1 MYKNSLYQQGQ
12 RWSDG
17 CDFTCVCEDG
27 STGRYR
33 CSPKSVQQSFS
44 LILFSWEG
52 WGNEQR
58 VVMAKQCRV
67 KLCTDR
73 MMSLCR
79 WMTYLIPVNLL
90 LVTVC
95 SQIAYME
102 SCHNLC
108 DKKKKKKKERKETVY
123 RNPNGLTVSDAWRSP
138 TLTPSAL
145 FRMTPATLAARRPT
159 ARQVSLSCPASARRS
174 LGLPRPSIPTPVA
187 LWAAFLAALLEVR
200 TLFRELQ
207 DLRLLPSPGKEVS
220 W

>member
-1 MYKNSLYQQGQ
+1 MRAQDLLYRLVVKWNSANAKSSLHCVSGGCVYKNTLYQQGQ

-73 MMSLCR
+73 TLSLCR
-79 WMTYLIPVNLL
+79 RMNPVNLL

-95 SQIAYME
+95 SQIAYVE
-102 SCHNLC
+102 CCHNLC
-108 DKKKKKKKERKETVY
+108 DKKRRKETV
-123 RNPNGLTVSDAWRSP
+123 
-138 TLTPSAL
+138 
-145 FRMTPATLAARRPT
+145 
-159 ARQVSLSCPASARRS
+159 
-174 LGLPRPSIPTPVA
+174 
-187 LWAAFLAALLEVR
+187 
-200 TLFRELQ
+200 
-207 DLRLLPSPGKEVS
+207 
-220 W
+220 

>member
-1 MYKNSLYQQGQ
+1 MHNRLMVKWNSANAHSSLHCVSGGCVYKNSLYQQGQ

-58 VVMAKQCRV
+58 VLMAKQCRV

-79 WMTYLIPVNLL
+79 WMTYFIPVNLL

-102 SCHNLC
+102 SCH
-108 DKKKKKKKERKETVY
+108 
-123 RNPNGLTVSDAWRSP
+123 SP
-138 TLTPSAL
+138 L
-145 FRMTPATLAARRPT
+145 
-159 ARQVSLSCPASARRS
+159 
-174 LGLPRPSIPTPVA
+174 
-187 LWAAFLAALLEVR
+187 
-200 TLFRELQ
+200 
-207 DLRLLPSPGKEVS
+207 
-220 W
+220 